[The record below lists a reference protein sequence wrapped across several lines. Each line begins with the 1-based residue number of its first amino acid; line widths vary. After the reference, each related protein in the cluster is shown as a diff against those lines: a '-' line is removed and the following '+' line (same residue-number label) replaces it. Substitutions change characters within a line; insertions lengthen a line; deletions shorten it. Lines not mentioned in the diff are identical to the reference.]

1 MMVQI
6 SKDEREDS
14 ILELVHAKYNNDE
27 LQAKI
32 EAARSRVNYNSDL
45 QKGTTAVGNH
55 IRTVYKDG
63 RVRYHLMANK
73 KEA

>member
-1 MMVQI
+1 MSQV

-14 ILELVHAKYNNDE
+14 ILELVHPKYHNDE

-32 EAARSRVNYNSDL
+32 EAARSRVNYNSGL

-55 IRTVYKDG
+55 LRTVYKDG
-63 RVRYHLMANK
+63 TMRYHLMANK